1 MKEIFE
7 NEEMNPEDFNRMLEE
22 SLKVKGNF
30 VPGDK
35 ISGTIV
41 LINEE
46 STFLSL
52 TGKSEAVIDTSE
64 LRDKQGNLKYKKG
77 DRIDAWI
84 VSMNRGETKVTM
96 SIGKGSI
103 NSELLLTAYQ
113 AMVPVE
119 GMVTAEVKGGF
130 NINVSGFRCFCPY
143 SQIDI
148 ESTEDRSQYLNRTF
162 SFRIIEYKENGKNI
176 ILSRRALLEEKQKLR
191 EDEARNSL
199 KTGNTVEG
207 TIISVKDFG
216 IFTDL
221 DGIEGF
227 IPKSEISWSRN
238 AVTSGFNPGDKIA
251 VKIIGLDWPQKKITL
266 SLKQL
271 TEEPWSSIDRF
282 SEGQVIN
289 GRVSNIIQQGAFVE
303 LAAGIEGFIHISR
316 MSAVKTIRKPE
327 DAVKINDTVS
337 VRILTIDK
345 AAKRISLEL
354 VTGEADPWQ
363 EPVEN
368 LKTETHMAVI
378 ENIRSN
384 GITVRLKN
392 GMQGYIPGNELSNN
406 SDIQKKYLAGSE
418 IKVVIKEI
426 DAASKK
432 MILSEKNAYRLEEE
446 KDFKTFMNSGSDSS
460 SSSLGSLFKDKFE
473 NIKKQVK

>member
-1 MKEIFE
+1 MKDTFE
-7 NEEMNPEDFNRMLEE
+7 SDDMNQEDFSKMLEE

-30 VPGDK
+30 APGDK

-64 LRDKQGNLKYKKG
+64 LRDKDGNLKFKKG

-119 GMVTAEVKGGF
+119 GVVTGEVKGGF
-130 NINVSGFRCFCPY
+130 NVNVSGFRCFCPY

-148 ESTEDRSQYLNRTF
+148 KSSEDRSQYLNRTF

-176 ILSRRALLEEKQKLR
+176 IVSRRTLLEEKQKLR
-191 EDEARNSL
+191 EDDAKNTL
-199 KTGNTVEG
+199 KTGAIAEG
-207 TIISVKDFG
+207 VIISVKDFG
-216 IFTDL
+216 VFVDL

-227 IPKSEISWSRN
+227 IPKSEISWARN
-238 AVTSGFNPGDKIA
+238 AGTSTLKPGEKIS
-251 VKIIGLDWPQKKITL
+251 VKIIGLDWAQKKITL
-266 SLKQL
+266 SVKQL
-271 TEEPWSSIDRF
+271 TDEPWSSIDRF

-303 LAAGIEGFIHISR
+303 LAPGIEGFIHISR

-327 DAVKINDTVS
+327 DAVKMSDTVS
-337 VRILTIDK
+337 VRILSIDK
-345 AAKRISLEL
+345 TAKRISLEL
-354 VTGEADPWQ
+354 LTGEADPWQ
-363 EPVEN
+363 EPVES
-368 LKTETHMAVI
+368 LRADTHIAVI
-378 ENIRSN
+378 ENVQNN

-392 GMQGYIPGNELSNN
+392 GMQGYIPRNELSNN
-406 SDIQKKYLAGSE
+406 TDIQKKYQTGSD
-418 IKVVIKEI
+418 IKVVIK
-426 DAASKK
+426 DMDTASKK
-432 MILSEKNAYRLEEE
+432 MVLSEKNAYRLEEE
-446 KDFKTFMNSGSDSS
+446 KEFKSFMSSGSESS

>member
-1 MKEIFE
+1 MEEIFE
-7 NEEMNPEDFNRMLEE
+7 DDEMNPEDFSRMLEE

-30 VPGDK
+30 APGDK

-41 LINEE
+41 LIDEE
-46 STFLSL
+46 NTFLSL

-64 LRDKQGNLKYKKG
+64 LRDKQGILKYKKG

-96 SIGKGSI
+96 SIGRGSI

-113 AMVPVE
+113 ALAPVE
-119 GMVTAEVKGGF
+119 GIVTAEVKGGF
-130 NINVSGFRCFCPY
+130 NVNVSGFRCFCPY

-148 ESTEDRSQYLNRTF
+148 KPAEDRSQYLNQTF

-191 EDEARNSL
+191 EDEARNTL
-199 KTGNTVEG
+199 KTGDRVEG
-207 TIISVKDFG
+207 TIISVKEFG
-216 IFTDL
+216 IFIDL

-238 AVTSGFNPGDKIA
+238 AGTSGFNSGDKIT

-271 TEEPWSSIDRF
+271 TEDPWSSIDRF

-303 LAAGIEGFIHISR
+303 ISNGIEGFMHISR

-327 DAVKINDTVS
+327 DAVKI
-337 VRILTIDK
+337 
-345 AAKRISLEL
+345 
-354 VTGEADPWQ
+354 
-363 EPVEN
+363 
-368 LKTETHMAVI
+368 
-378 ENIRSN
+378 
-384 GITVRLKN
+384 
-392 GMQGYIPGNELSNN
+392 
-406 SDIQKKYLAGSE
+406 
-418 IKVVIKEI
+418 
-426 DAASKK
+426 
-432 MILSEKNAYRLEEE
+432 
-446 KDFKTFMNSGSDSS
+446 
-460 SSSLGSLFKDKFE
+460 
-473 NIKKQVK
+473 